1 MTVGG
6 LAAKS
11 PCLLGDTSSIGGFF
25 PFHLIVFRGAIVV
38 RSVLSPIAV
47 FINILW
53 VDDWTAI
60 NCINPSSK
68 KSVLRINMHTY
79 HYINDTKR
87 MNQKD

>member
-11 PCLLGDTSSIGGFF
+11 PCLLGDTSSNGGFF

-38 RSVLSPIAV
+38 RRVLSPIAV
-47 FINILW
+47 FINILF
-53 VDDWTAI
+53 VDDWTDI

-68 KSVLRINMHTY
+68 KKVSASNKHEYLPLY
-79 HYINDTKR
+79 K
-87 MNQKD
+87 